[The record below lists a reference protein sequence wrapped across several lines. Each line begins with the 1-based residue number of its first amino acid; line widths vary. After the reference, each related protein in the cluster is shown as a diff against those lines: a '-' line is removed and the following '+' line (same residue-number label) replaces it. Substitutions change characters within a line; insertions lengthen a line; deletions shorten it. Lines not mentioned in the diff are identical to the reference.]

1 VVLKLAHY
9 VIVIEDDPHPT
20 KTEHLKI
27 MEAAE
32 TVEDKIK
39 EADEGKDATGV
50 GIR

>member
-1 VVLKLAHY
+1 MVLKLARY
-9 VIVIEDDPHPT
+9 VIVIEDNPHPT

-32 TVEDKIK
+32 TVEIK
-39 EADEGKDATGV
+39 EADEGKDAKGV